1 VAFGRWKAD
10 SNGNSPAP
18 VRVSVIGAGKATH
31 GELELAEANPWVAVP
46 LATGMGEARN
56 ALVVRAGQA
65 VIAVGGEWGTL
76 SEVALAR
83 KMGRPVAFL
92 GESAWELDLPRL
104 ESPTSAVEWVEDR
117 VREGEEY

>member
-1 VAFGRWKAD
+1 MSDVAFGRWKAASKGCLEGGGLTVGLLPGSD
-10 SNGNSPAP
+10 
-18 VRVSVIGAGKATH
+18 AGK
-31 GELELAEANPWVAVP
+31 ANPWVAVP

-83 KMGRPVAFL
+83 KMGRAVAFL